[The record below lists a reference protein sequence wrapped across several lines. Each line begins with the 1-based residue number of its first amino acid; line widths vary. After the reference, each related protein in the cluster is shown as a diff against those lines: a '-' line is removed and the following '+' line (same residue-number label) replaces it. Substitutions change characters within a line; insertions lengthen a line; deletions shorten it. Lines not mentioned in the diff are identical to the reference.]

1 MSLKNAQF
9 SSPYSFWQSEAR
21 VVGRYFFSTT
31 SANCD
36 QSQAGA
42 AKGGDARHPKWVLV
56 ACILASSLAFLDGSV
71 VNVALPAL
79 RMRSLYL
86 ALMTMAFALLL
97 EQVVYGN
104 NAIFSSFV
112 PFATGSASADRPP
125 GLESDRAFFVF
136 IAVCFG
142 LVAIGLTAIRNGHFG
157 RRLAAMKDSPS
168 ACATLGLDLTATKL
182 QVFALSAG
190 IAGLG
195 AAWRLQQQGYAVTL
209 FEANGYAGGH
219 THTVDVTLD
228 GVTHPVDTGFLV
240 FNERTYPLLT
250 ALFDELGVRF
260 DSSASEATAAAMLA
274 ASINYPIRGAVT
286 WKSTVGTNVAS
297 DALSNLASAGVT
309 GGALIVLGEDYG
321 EGASIMQEPRTP
333 VSSAS
338 ISVWPG

>member
-1 MSLKNAQF
+1 VLITAI
-9 SSPYSFWQSEAR
+9 
-21 VVGRYFFSTT
+21 VG
-31 SANCD
+31 A
-36 QSQAGA
+36 
-42 AKGGDARHPKWVLV
+42 L
-56 ACILASSLAFLDGSV
+56 
-71 VNVALPAL
+71 VALPAL

-195 AAWRLQQQGYAVTL
+195 GALLAMWKSASVGRTDFAL
-209 FEANGYAGGH
+209 
-219 THTVDVTLD
+219 LD
-228 GVTHPVDTGFLV
+228 GGAEAGLPMLLVAVIGGITSVTGALV
-240 FNERTYPLLT
+240 GAILFVGMPLIGRWYPSLTNIMNLLPAIAGIGLSRNPDGAARQVAEAIEEQRAAREAARSDPLTYPERLGLEEGHIPDDQ
-250 ALFDELGVRF
+250 AARLDDELG
-260 DSSASEATAAAMLA
+260 
-274 ASINYPIRGAVT
+274 
-286 WKSTVGTNVAS
+286 
-297 DALSNLASAGVT
+297 LSWG
-309 GGALIVLGEDYG
+309 
-321 EGASIMQEPRTP
+321 R
-333 VSSAS
+333 
-338 ISVWPG
+338 